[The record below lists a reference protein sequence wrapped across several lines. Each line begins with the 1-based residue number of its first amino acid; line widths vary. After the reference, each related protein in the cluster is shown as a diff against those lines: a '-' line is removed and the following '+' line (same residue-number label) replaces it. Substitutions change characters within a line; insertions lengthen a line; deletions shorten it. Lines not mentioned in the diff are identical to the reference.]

1 MPKITNKNYRQFL
14 DDGIITTLTENNIRA
29 ALHNV
34 KGKHSREGKALLITL
49 YYTGARPNEVLNL
62 RGKDVIKEGSYIVI
76 RMPGSKGG
84 LPRPVYTPYK
94 KELARVVY
102 LYSMGVFPDMYLFF
116 NYRSNC
122 KRYIKGKEYTEI
134 THKLRYYFGKWFKGV
149 IDGGIPP
156 YFLRHNKFSKLAESG
171 VSIENIKNL
180 KGSKSIA
187 SVGSYTH
194 MSTKSAKSLA
204 KYC

>member
-1 MPKITNKNYRQFL
+1 MPEITNKNYRQFL

-34 KGKHSREGKALLITL
+34 QGKHSREGKALLITL

-62 RGKDVIKEGSYIVI
+62 RSRDIVKEGSYIVI
-76 RMPGSKGG
+76 RMSGSKGG
-84 LPRPVYTPYK
+84 KPRPIYTPYK

-102 LYSMGVFPDMYLFF
+102 QYSMGVFPDMYLFF

-122 KRYIKGKEYTEI
+122 KRYINGKEYTEI
-134 THKLRYYFGKWFKGV
+134 THKLRYHFGKWFEGV

-171 VSIENIKNL
+171 VSMEDIKNL
-180 KGSKSIA
+180 KGAKSIA
-187 SVGSYTH
+187 SVGAYTH